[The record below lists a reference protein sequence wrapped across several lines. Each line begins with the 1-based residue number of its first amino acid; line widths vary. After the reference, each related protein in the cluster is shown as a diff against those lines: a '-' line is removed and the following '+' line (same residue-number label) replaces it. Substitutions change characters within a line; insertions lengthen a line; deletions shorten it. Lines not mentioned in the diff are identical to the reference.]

1 MILQLEVYG
10 DQKGTLQTT
19 ARRLG
24 QFLGAGRIFREK
36 LMLKKEKE
44 MVLDKELLD
53 ENRIEREKIEEGRI
67 VKDSNKEDID
77 INI

>member
-1 MILQLEVYG
+1 MTMEITQWLILKFESRVVIP
-10 DQKGTLQTT
+10 
-19 ARRLG
+19 
-24 QFLGAGRIFREK
+24 F
-36 LMLKKEKE
+36 MLKKERE

>member
-1 MILQLEVYG
+1 MTMEITQWLILKFESRVVIP
-10 DQKGTLQTT
+10 
-19 ARRLG
+19 
-24 QFLGAGRIFREK
+24 F
-36 LMLKKEKE
+36 MLKKERE

-53 ENRIEREKIEEGRI
+53 ENRIEREEIEKGVI

>member
-1 MILQLEVYG
+1 
-10 DQKGTLQTT
+10 
-19 ARRLG
+19 
-24 QFLGAGRIFREK
+24 
-36 LMLKKEKE
+36 MLKKEKE